1 MANKVNNL
9 INRMMLGKEKSEDYA
24 RSTLPTNR
32 WQLFWDVFK
41 GRFWKLVIINLM
53 TLLFFIPLF
62 ALLFFRYTAI
72 ANYGTFYPFSQG
84 FGVGYLAAPTLVGY
98 SENIIFNV
106 NMMFFLFLPLVSI
119 FAALGISG
127 GMYVIRN
134 MVWTEGIFV
143 ANDFWR
149 GIRQNFKVVL
159 KIMLAYSIVI
169 YLMILSI
176 SVSDMSIVS
185 NPENNWLFVITKVFA
200 YLIIA
205 FYTIMTLHMLAMG
218 VTYELKFMQLLKN
231 SFFFSIALF
240 PQSVFFIALGLVT
253 ALPML
258 IGGNFLLT
266 LGVVLILMFGVALFM
281 LVWTDFS
288 QWAYDQFLN
297 DKVPGAKKNRG
308 IYDRIKDDDAK
319 SLQKYKQQVDSAM
332 LTSLKSHPIKPI
344 TDDLKLAELPQSFR
358 REDIIKLNESKQAI
372 IDDHAKYVEEHKN
385 DEQFIKYEQAKL
397 SAEEEREK
405 RIAKAK
411 KELAKRKRNR

>member
-1 MANKVNNL
+1 
-9 INRMMLGKEKSEDYA
+9 
-24 RSTLPTNR
+24 
-32 WQLFWDVFK
+32 
-41 GRFWKLVIINLM
+41 
-53 TLLFFIPLF
+53 
-62 ALLFFRYTAI
+62 
-72 ANYGTFYPFSQG
+72 
-84 FGVGYLAAPTLVGY
+84 
-98 SENIIFNV
+98 
-106 NMMFFLFLPLVSI
+106 
-119 FAALGISG
+119 
-127 GMYVIRN
+127 
-134 MVWTEGIFV
+134 
-143 ANDFWR
+143 
-149 GIRQNFKVVL
+149 
-159 KIMLAYSIVI
+159 
-169 YLMILSI
+169 
-176 SVSDMSIVS
+176 MSIVS
-185 NPENNWLFVITKVFA
+185 NPENNWLFVVTKVFA

-240 PQSVFFIALGLVT
+240 PQSVFFIVLGLVT
-253 ALPML
+253 VLPML

-288 QWAYDQFLN
+288 QWSYDQFLN

-319 SLQKYKQQVDSAM
+319 SLQKYKQQVDTAM
-332 LTSLKSHPIKPI
+332 LTSLKAHPIKPI

-385 DEQFIKYEQAKL
+385 DAQFVQYEQAKL